1 VPPPPPENALHE
13 EFETMAEDEV
23 DDDVDVSADIGAD
36 GGDADEDGEGD
47 DDAFAEL
54 DEALATEAPDK
65 PERRFFRRRS
75 S

>member
-1 VPPPPPENALHE
+1 VPPSPPESALHE
-13 EFETMAEDEV
+13 EFETMAADEV
-23 DDDVDVSADIGAD
+23 DNDVDVSADIGAD
-36 GGDADEDGEGD
+36 GGDEGD

-54 DEALATEAPDK
+54 DEALAAEAPDK